1 MTSVAMPFDPR
12 RQVNTVF
19 HPLAPRLLDVAR
31 VEELSP
37 LLRRV
42 VLTGERAGTVPFLPY
57 AAGDH
62 VKLSLPDAAG
72 EVPFPRMEEG
82 RPVWDGGRPELRD
95 YTIRSVDPEA
105 GELTLDGV
113 VHDHGPA
120 GRWFSSAKPGDQVGV
135 LGPRGSRLYPPGYGH
150 YILVGDESS
159 LPALG
164 RWLDEPGLKAH
175 LTVIAAVAIPD
186 AYPFAMPTPP
196 ATIDHRRHT
205 VPLGADRAALLSHD
219 VADALASSPT
229 PGDVFVWA
237 AGEAGVMKA
246 VRRVLREAVH
256 PRHAFHVDG
265 YWREGVANLD
275 HHAVDDDED

>member
-1 MTSVAMPFDPR
+1 MTSVVAPVDPR
-12 RQVNTVF
+12 RHVNTVQ
-19 HPLAPRLLDVAR
+19 HPLAPRLLTVAR

-37 LLRRV
+37 LMRRV
-42 VLTGERAGTVPFLPY
+42 VLTGERAGTVPFLPF

-72 EVPFPRMEEG
+72 AVRIPRIEDG
-82 RPVWDGGRPELRD
+82 RPVWDGGRAEMRD
-95 YTIRSVDPEA
+95 YTVRAIDPDA

-120 GRWFSSAKPGDQVGV
+120 GRWFAAARPGDQIGV
-135 LGPRGSRLYPPGYGH
+135 LGPRGSRLYPPGYAH

-164 RWLDEPGLKAH
+164 RWLDEPGLTAH
-175 LTVIAAVAIPD
+175 VTVIAAVAIAD
-186 AYPFAMPTPP
+186 AYPLATP
-196 ATIDHRRHT
+196 AGTVDHRRHT
-205 VPLGADRAALLSHD
+205 VPLGADRAALLAHD

-246 VRRVLREAVH
+246 VRRVLREAGQ